1 MGMTPFQL
9 EAWIEFAIGIV
20 ILFSRIVY
28 RTKQVGRNWAGDDY
42 FAVAAAL
49 FLAGETAMLHV
60 IGLWG
65 SIVGM
70 TDEKALLL
78 SEDEKATIAKGAKA
92 DIAGWCLYITLIW
105 CLKACMLFFYRRLTL
120 DTFQKRLVLVA
131 GVAWICSY
139 VATIGVV
146 LLRCLPFHRNWQVY
160 PYPGDECGTP
170 NQIFLT
176 LVITNVSTDLLILYI
191 PLPLLW
197 VVKIPLGKY
206 ATPLQHP
213 RVPPTL
219 TTTTSIRKIIYCLWL
234 TTGIFVVVASL
245 LRCVLSIRY
254 ANEVDVSTIWAIR
267 ETFVGIICVNAPILG
282 PWLVRKGSLW
292 AQSISSSRNSSK
304 NNDHNGGLP
313 TIITIGQRS
322 MRLGRLKKDGKAEGR
337 AGATI
342 GWTTINDS
350 DECIGAPLASG
361 AGAGP
366 TTANA
371 KGDAKTKQT
380 AVASMA
386 TSSTTA
392 VSDLV

>member
-20 ILFSRIVY
+20 ILFSRIAY
-28 RTKQVGRNWAGDDY
+28 RTKLVGRNWAGDDY
-42 FAVAAAL
+42 FAVAAVC
-49 FLAGETAMLHV
+49 FLTGETAMLHV
-60 IGLWG
+60 IGQWG

-70 TDEKALLL
+70 TDEKALKL
-78 SEDEKATIAKGAKA
+78 SEQEKATIVKGAKA

-139 VATIGVV
+139 AATIGVV
-146 LLRCLPFHRNWQVY
+146 LLRCLPFKRNWQVY

-197 VVKIPLGKY
+197 VVKIPLGK
-206 ATPLQHP
+206 
-213 RVPPTL
+213 
-219 TTTTSIRKIIYCLWL
+219 KIIYCLWL
-234 TTGIFVVVASL
+234 TTGVFVIVASL

-282 PWLVRKGSLW
+282 PWLVKKGSVW
-292 AQSISSSRNSSK
+292 AHSISSSRHSSK
-304 NNDHNGGLP
+304 NNDRNAGLP

-322 MRLGRLKKDGKAEGR
+322 MRLGRPKKDGKADGR
-337 AGATI
+337 TGATT

-350 DECIGAPLASG
+350 DECVVELQDTNKKNTNHHDDGG
-361 AGAGP
+361 D
-366 TTANA
+366 
-371 KGDAKTKQT
+371 KGDKKANQT
-380 AVASMA
+380 IVASMA
-386 TSSTTA
+386 ASSTTA
-392 VSDLV
+392 VNEMV

>member
-1 MGMTPFQL
+1 MGMTPFQI
-9 EAWIEFAIGIV
+9 EAWVEYAIGIT
-20 ILFSRIVY
+20 ILFSRIGY
-28 RTKQVGRNWAGDDY
+28 RTKLVGLKNWTGDDY
-42 FAVAAAL
+42 FAVAAVC
-49 FLAGETAMLHV
+49 FLSGETAMLQV
-60 IGLWG
+60 IGQWG

-70 TDEKALLL
+70 TDEKALKL
-78 SEDEKATIAKGAKA
+78 SEHEKENIVKGAKA

-139 VATIGVV
+139 LATIGVV
-146 LLRCLPFHRNWQVY
+146 LLRCLPFKRNWQIY

-176 LVITNVSTDLLILYI
+176 LVITNVTTDLLILYI

-197 VVKIPLGKY
+197 VVKIPLGK
-206 ATPLQHP
+206 
-213 RVPPTL
+213 
-219 TTTTSIRKIIYCLWL
+219 KIIYCLWL
-234 TTGIFVVVASL
+234 TTGVFVIVASL

-267 ETFVGIICVNAPILG
+267 ETFVGIICVNAPIIG
-282 PWLVRKGSLW
+282 PWLVKKGSIW
-292 AQSISSSRNSSK
+292 AHSISSSRGSSK
-304 NNDHNGGLP
+304 HDPNGGLP

-322 MRLGRLKKDGKAEGR
+322 MRLGRRNKNGKKGEGG
-337 AGATI
+337 GAT

-350 DECIGAPLASG
+350 DECVLEHGGEGRGGHPLKSLARG
-361 AGAGP
+361 DK
-366 TTANA
+366 NA
-371 KGDAKTKQT
+371 DKTV
-380 AVASMA
+380 VASMA

-392 VSDLV
+392 VNDMV